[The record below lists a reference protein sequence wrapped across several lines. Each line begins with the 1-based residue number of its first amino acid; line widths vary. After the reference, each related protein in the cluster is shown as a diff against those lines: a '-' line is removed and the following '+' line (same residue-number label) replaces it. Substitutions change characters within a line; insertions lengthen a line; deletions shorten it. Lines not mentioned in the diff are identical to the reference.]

1 MRTVNKIEV
10 KTPQMPSRKKV
21 AAYARVSMESER
33 LQHSLSAQVSYYS
46 ALIQKHP
53 DWEYAGVYADD
64 GISGT
69 KTAKRDEFNRLLE
82 DCEAGKI
89 DIVLTKSISRFAR
102 NTVDL
107 LNTVRRLKELGIS
120 VRFEKEHIDSLT
132 EDGEL
137 MLTLLASFAQE
148 ESRSISENV
157 KWGTIKRFKEG
168 IPNGQFTIFGYKWV
182 DGRLTIIPEEAE
194 IIRWMYA
201 EYMKGASRIE
211 IGRALMERGIYTRQ
225 GKPWVDSNVKVILTN
240 ITYTGNFLFQKEY
253 VVDPISKKSKKN
265 RGELPQYFVENTHE
279 AIIPME
285 EWQAVQAEF
294 KRRRD
299 LGPFGNKALNTC
311 CFTGKIKCPHCG
323 CSYMHSVRNARNEEY
338 WICGSKKKK
347 RSDHPC
353 PVKGVINHKVLKSV
367 CAEVLGLPEF
377 DEDTFLEKV
386 DHIEVPL
393 RATLDFYMKDGTT
406 IRREA
411 KSTGH
416 QDCWTKEYREK
427 VSTQRRKTG
436 TNPKGASCFTAK
448 IKCPT
453 CGCNF
458 RKQGSTAPNGT
469 RVIYWRCADHDCG
482 SKGLREDWL
491 KDMCAEVMGT
501 ETFSATD
508 FSSRIDHID
517 VSPDTELTFIFTNGD
532 KTSRLWPKKKKG
544 HKASEHQK
552 EVMRE
557 HMKKR
562 WTPEYRQ
569 YMSERMKQIRREK
582 KWPNP

>member
-10 KTPQMPSRKKV
+10 KAPQMPSRKKV

-377 DEDTFLEKV
+377 DEDTFPEKV

-416 QDCWTKEYREK
+416 QDCWTPERRTAKGRLIQERQIGPN
-427 VSTQRRKTG
+427 ST
-436 TNPKGASCFTAK
+436 CFTSRIRCELCGANYRRQSARP
-448 IKCPT
+448 KCHRPY
-453 CGCNF
+453 
-458 RKQGSTAPNGT
+458 A
-469 RVIYWRCADHDCG
+469 IWRCASAG
-482 SKGLREDWL
+482 SCESTSIYEDTLKSLAAEAMGIHEFQDDLFHEQIAYIGIVDKGRLVFHF
-491 KDMCAEVMGT
+491 KDG
-501 ETFSATD
+501 
-508 FSSRIDHID
+508 H
-517 VSPDTELTFIFTNGD
+517 
-532 KTSRLWPKKKKG
+532 TSE
-544 HKASEHQK
+544 ASW
-552 EVMRE
+552 VN
-557 HMKKR
+557 KKR
-562 WTPEYRQ
+562 MPKHTPERKAQ
-569 YMSERMKQIRREK
+569 MSKTMKEIWRRRHGEISNNDSGDDQPIYGIADK
-582 KWPNP
+582 